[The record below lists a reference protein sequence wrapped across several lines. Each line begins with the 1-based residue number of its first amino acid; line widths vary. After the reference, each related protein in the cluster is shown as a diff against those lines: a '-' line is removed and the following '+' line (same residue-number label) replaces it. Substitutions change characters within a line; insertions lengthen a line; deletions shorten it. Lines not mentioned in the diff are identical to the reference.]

1 MRPETRS
8 GRRASQNEFELRSFI
23 DLLRA
28 RQVTRYLEIGARHG
42 DTFFEIMMALP
53 KGSKG
58 VAVDLPGGM
67 WGTDRSRGA
76 LEDACCDLRRRGYDV
91 RCIFGD
97 SRATGIRQLVMVEGP
112 YDAALID
119 GDHRY
124 EGVKADWENYAR
136 FAPLIAFH
144 DIVGEGQAEKVHGNP
159 VEVPRLWAE
168 LKAGYEHVEFVDE
181 GSTMGIGV
189 IFK

>member
-1 MRPETRS
+1 MSLVTRS
-8 GRRASQNEFELRSFI
+8 GRRPSQNEFELRSFI
-23 DLLRA
+23 DLMLA

-42 DTFFEIMMALP
+42 DTFFEVMTSLP

-67 WGTDRSRGA
+67 WGTDKSRA
-76 LEDACCDLRRRGYDV
+76 SLEDACSDLRRRGYDV

-97 SRATGIRQLVMVEGP
+97 SRSAGIRQIVMVEGP

-124 EGVKADWENYAR
+124 AGVKADWENYAR
-136 FAPLIAFH
+136 FASLVAFH
-144 DIVGEGQAEKVHGNP
+144 DIVGEGQAEKVHGNL

-168 LKAGYEHVEFVDE
+168 LKAEHETVEFVDA
-181 GSTMGIGV
+181 GSKMGIGCV
-189 IFK
+189 FL

>member
-1 MRPETRS
+1 MRPKTRS

-58 VAVDLPGGM
+58 IAVDLPGGM
-67 WGTDRSRGA
+67 WGTDKSRGH
-76 LEDACCDLRRRGYDV
+76 LEEACRDLRRRGYDA

-97 SRATGIRQLVMVEGP
+97 SKAAAIRQAVMVEGP

-124 EGVKADWENYAR
+124 AGVKADWENYAR

-144 DIVGEGQAEKVHGNP
+144 DIVGHGEAEKVHGNA
-159 VEVPRLWAE
+159 VEVPHLWAE
-168 LKAGYEHVEFVDE
+168 LKVEHEHVELVGE

>member
-1 MRPETRS
+1 MLETRS
-8 GRRASQNEFELRSFI
+8 GRRPSQNEFELRSFI
-23 DLLRA
+23 ALMQA

-42 DTFFEIMMALP
+42 DTFFEVMMSLP

-58 VAVDLPGGM
+58 VAVDLPGGR
-67 WGTDRSRGA
+67 WGTDKSRRS
-76 LEDACCDLRRRGYDV
+76 LEDTCSDLRRRGYDV

-97 SRATGIRQLVMVEGP
+97 STSTGIRQLVMVEGP

-124 EGVKADWENYAR
+124 DGVKADWENYSQ

-168 LKAGYEHVEFVDE
+168 LKAKHDHVEFVDD
-181 GSTMGIGV
+181 GSKMGIGC
-189 IFK
+189 ILK